1 MTAAAFIFDFR
12 QEQYRERGGLRGFL
26 FFQPLRGLMQLW
38 GDAKRQ
44 ENAKRRGN
52 AKRQENAKG
61 GGMRKGKRMRK
72 GGAMRKRW
80 AMRKCGK
87 WEKGGK
93 ICQGTGQGDQS
104 CYNMRTRI
112 HVRKEGSGTEASGS

>member
-26 FFQPLRGLMQLW
+26 FFQPLRGLMQLR
-38 GDAKRQ
+38 GKC
-44 ENAKRRGN
+44 EN
-52 AKRQENAKG
+52 
-61 GGMRKGKRMRK
+61 GGMREGKKMRK
-72 GGAMRKRW
+72 SGEIRKDEAMRKRW

-93 ICQGTGQGDQS
+93 ICQGTGQGEQS